1 MMVKVRTRRTLLTA
15 EELFRLSADCCY
27 ELVKGELYEMPPA
40 GARHGSSAMRV
51 GILLGAYVNANQLGE
66 VFAAETGF
74 ILRRDPDTVRAPDAS
89 FVANDRLPEGQLPL
103 SFLELAP
110 DLAVEVVSPGDTA
123 REVQDKVEDWLR
135 AGTRLV
141 WTVYPA
147 TRSVNVYR
155 SLEDVRVLSEDDT
168 LEGDQVIPGFACKVR
183 ELFP

>member
-27 ELVKGELYEMPPA
+27 ELVKGELYEMPRA

-74 ILRRDPDTVRAPDAS
+74 ILRRDPDTVRAPDAF
-89 FVANDRLPEGQLPL
+89 FVANDRLPEVELPL

-110 DLAVEVVSPGDTA
+110 DLAVEVVSPGVIQHVKCRTRWRTGSGRGRASSGQSTLQHA
-123 REVQDKVEDWLR
+123 R
-135 AGTRLV
+135 
-141 WTVYPA
+141 
-147 TRSVNVYR
+147 
-155 SLEDVRVLSEDDT
+155 
-168 LEGDQVIPGFACKVR
+168 
-183 ELFP
+183 